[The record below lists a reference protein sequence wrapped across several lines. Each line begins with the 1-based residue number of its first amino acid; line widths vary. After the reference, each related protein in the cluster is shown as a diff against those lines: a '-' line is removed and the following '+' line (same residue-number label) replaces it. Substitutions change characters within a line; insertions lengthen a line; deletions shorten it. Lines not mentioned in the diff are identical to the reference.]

1 MAEHYAFGPGERILQ
16 KTPAGF
22 DVSVWEFFLP
32 FLTGSTLVV
41 LPDGLHRDP
50 VEVAEAIV
58 RHSVTTVHFVPSMLA
73 AFAAEPRAAA
83 CTTLRRIIASGEALT
98 TALAR
103 TVREALPAT
112 GLHNLYGPTEAAIDV
127 TAWEAA
133 DEPGG
138 SVPIGRPVHN
148 TGTYVLDAGLRP
160 VPDGVTGELYLSGP
174 QLARGYLGRPALT
187 ADRFVAHPFGPPG
200 ERLYRT
206 GDLVRRR
213 ADGALVYVGRTDG
226 QIKLRGLRVELGEIE
241 AVVAEHPQVAAA
253 AVVLREDTPGPC
265 SPATSS
271 PPRADRPTPGR
282 SPDAS
287 PGSPTTWCP
296 PP

>member
-1 MAEHYAFGPGERILQ
+1 
-16 KTPAGF
+16 
-22 DVSVWEFFLP
+22 
-32 FLTGSTLVV
+32 
-41 LPDGLHRDP
+41 
-50 VEVAEAIV
+50 
-58 RHSVTTVHFVPSMLA
+58 
-73 AFAAEPRAAA
+73 
-83 CTTLRRIIASGEALT
+83 
-98 TALAR
+98 
-103 TVREALPAT
+103 
-112 GLHNLYGPTEAAIDV
+112 

-133 DEPGG
+133 GEPGG

-187 ADRFVAHPFGPPG
+187 ADRFVAHPFGGPG

-241 AVVAEHPQVAAA
+241 SVI
-253 AVVLREDTPGPC
+253 
-265 SPATSS
+265 
-271 PPRADRPTPGR
+271 
-282 SPDAS
+282 
-287 PGSPTTWCP
+287 
-296 PP
+296 